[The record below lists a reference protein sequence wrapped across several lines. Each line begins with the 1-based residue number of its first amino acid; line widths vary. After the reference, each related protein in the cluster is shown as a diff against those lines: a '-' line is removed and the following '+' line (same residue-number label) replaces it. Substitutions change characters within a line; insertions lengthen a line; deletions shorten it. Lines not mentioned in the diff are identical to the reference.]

1 MMSLPRLLAQ
11 VLFLGTQIVG
21 KAFAEAGRQAVR
33 NARAGRVDAGAAG
46 MAGNASTGNS
56 ITDGLTRAHR
66 MTLDEARMIL
76 NLKTAGETEKEAL
89 LKNYEHLFATNAPP
103 APKGK
108 QGGGSGSFYVQ
119 SKIVRARERLEAEW
133 REAAKR
139 AEERNAA
146 PEQPKEGGHDG
157 SGPSAPQ

>member
-1 MMSLPRLLAQ
+1 M
-11 VLFLGTQIVG
+11 LFLGSQIVG
-21 KAFAEAGRQAVR
+21 KAFLEAGRQAVR
-33 NARAGRVDAGAAG
+33 NARAGRVEAGAAG

-76 NLKTAGETEKEAL
+76 NLKTAAETEKEAL

-108 QGGGSGSFYVQ
+108 TGGGSGSFYVQ

-133 REAAKR
+133 KEAAKM
-139 AEERNAA
+139 AEEKKAA
-146 PEQPKEGGHDG
+146 ATEQSKQAAEND
-157 SGPSAPQ
+157 SNRPSAP